1 MTRINRRRA
10 VALGALAIS
19 VFAFAVPTATAAPT
33 PEVRALQRQVR
44 TLQAQ
49 MTTLRSQL
57 NALRATVG
65 EVATKADA
73 ANTAAATAGQN
84 ATAAV
89 TKTNCLVN
97 GTALVVWS
105 NDVYA
110 TSGGSLA
117 VGTGMDISV
126 PSDPVTGYVAGI
138 NASCVPSVFPRFP
151 SASFTA
157 RFADLSV
164 GALRSPH

>member
-1 MTRINRRRA
+1 MRHAIPRSTIA
-10 VALGALAIS
+10 VALLVVGVS
-19 VFAFAVPTATAAPT
+19 AFAAPTATAAPT
-33 PEVRALQRQVR
+33 PEVKALQRQVR
-44 TLQAQ
+44 TLTAQ
-49 MTTLRSQL
+49 VRSLRSQL
-57 NALRATVG
+57 NALKATVG

-73 ANTAAATAGQN
+73 ANTAATTAGEN
-84 ATAAV
+84 ATSAV

-126 PSDPVTGYVAGI
+126 PSDPVTGYVAGV
-138 NASCVPSVFPRFP
+138 NPSCVPSVFPRFP
-151 SASFTA
+151 SSSFAA

-164 GALRSPH
+164 GALQSPH